1 MAIEVLEG
9 TDTMVALKRVDLT
22 YRTAEIA
29 LLTESG
35 GWDWDPM
42 FEGTITGLQGPS
54 SAPYGDSCAC
64 VVAANWDPDETQGT
78 LYLAVGR

>member
-1 MAIEVLEG
+1 
-9 TDTMVALKRVDLT
+9 MVALKRVDLT

-35 GWDWDPM
+35 GWEWEPVR
-42 FEGTITGLQGPS
+42 EGDISGLHGPS

-64 VVAANWDPDETQGT
+64 VVTADWNPDESQGS
-78 LYLAVGR
+78 LRLAIGR